1 MAYPVAMRHR
11 ALALMAAGMTGAD
24 VGRALGVTGSWAT
37 SIRRLDESGAAL
49 EPKSSANHRS
59 SLAEREGPRLRAR
72 VAEHPGTTLADL
84 KRDLGLPVSIPAI
97 WHALRDLKITLK
109 KRR

>member
-1 MAYPVAMRHR
+1 MRYPVEFRHQ
-11 ALALMAAGMTGAD
+11 ALALMAGGMTGAAA
-24 VGRALGVTGSWAT
+24 GRALGVSGSWAT
-37 SIRRLDESGAAL
+37 SIRRLRESGAAL
-49 EPKSSANHRS
+49 EPKSSANRRT

-84 KRDLGLPVSIPAI
+84 KRDLDLAASVPAI
-97 WHALRDLKITLK
+97 WHALRDLKISLK